1 MMLGDP
7 TRGLRIVGAPD
18 GPRISKKQQ
27 RFNKLVKEAA
37 RLKEAVRAWS
47 QALPEI
53 HRGIAEHERLL
64 TGYRAV
70 IAELVRLFD
79 QAYPHR
85 SLTKRERAYL
95 RRILCDTARELLEGR
110 ADDSEEL
117 KEIYNRHSQRDFD
130 AEVAGEDA
138 AQARMMRA
146 MLEQQF
152 GFDFGGAEIRSV
164 GELEEATL
172 SQIDELSREA
182 ERPSRA
188 AERQAR
194 RKKSAR
200 QAAAEVRRETERVQV
215 GKALQEVYRKLAIAL
230 HPDREPDPEER
241 ARKTLL
247 MQQINVAY
255 EAKDLLQLL
264 ELQLRFEQID
274 EGQISGLADE
284 RLDRYNLLLAEQVGQ
299 LKEEL
304 AGIEMPWRMQLG
316 PPPPREA
323 VARAR
328 PGAPAGGP
336 ARGRRPDRA
345 GEARSGAALRSAQ
358 AQGVAA
364 GIDGRGARPARV
376 RRPVR
381 RRLTSP
387 PLEDSGVSPAARRT
401 AAPGRASPGGEL
413 HDALG
418 HVVVLPPAGR
428 QAAVPLHARGATG

>member
-1 MMLGDP
+1 MMSGDP

-53 HRGIAEHERLL
+53 HRGISEHERLL

-70 IAELVRLFD
+70 IADLIRLFD
-79 QAYPHR
+79 QVYAHR
-85 SLTKRERAYL
+85 SLTKRERGYL
-95 RRILCDTARELLEGR
+95 RRILCDTARDLLEE
-110 ADDSEEL
+110 DDSEEL

-138 AQARMMRA
+138 AKARMMRA

-182 ERPSRA
+182 ERHEQAA
-188 AERQAR
+188 AERQVR
-194 RKKSAR
+194 RKKTAR
-200 QAAAEVRRETERVQV
+200 QAAAEVRRETARAQV

-284 RLDRYNLLLAEQVGQ
+284 RLDRYNQLLAEQVGQ

-316 PPPPREA
+316 LPPTGKLP
-323 VARAR
+323 
-328 PGAPAGGP
+328 
-336 ARGRRPDRA
+336 
-345 GEARSGAALRSAQ
+345 
-358 AQGVAA
+358 
-364 GIDGRGARPARV
+364 PARV
-376 RRPVR
+376 RARLQEDLREVAARTERAKRDREQLSDP
-381 RRLTSP
+381 RRLKAW
-387 PLEDSGVSPAARRT
+387 LQEAMAAEAMRNK
-401 AAPGRASPGGEL
+401 EL
-413 HDALG
+413 L
-418 HVVVLPPAGR
+418 
-428 QAAVPLHARGATG
+428 ARL

>member
-18 GPRISKKQQ
+18 GPQISKKQQ

-64 TGYRAV
+64 TGFRAV
-70 IAELVRLFD
+70 IADLIRLFD
-79 QAYPHR
+79 QVYSHR
-85 SLTKRERAYL
+85 SLTKRERGYL
-95 RRILCDTARELLEGR
+95 RRILCDTARDLLEE
-110 ADDSEEL
+110 DDSEEL

-146 MLEQQF
+146 MLEQF
-152 GFDFGGAEIRSV
+152 GLDFGGAEIRSV

-182 ERPSRA
+182 ERHEQAA

-194 RKKSAR
+194 RKKTAR
-200 QAAAEVRRETERVQV
+200 QAAAEVRRETARAQV

-284 RLDRYNLLLAEQVGQ
+284 RLDRYNQLLAEQVGQ

-316 PPPPREA
+316 LPPTGKLP
-323 VARAR
+323 
-328 PGAPAGGP
+328 
-336 ARGRRPDRA
+336 
-345 GEARSGAALRSAQ
+345 
-358 AQGVAA
+358 
-364 GIDGRGARPARV
+364 PARV
-376 RRPVR
+376 RARLQEDLREVAARTEQAKRDREQLSDP
-381 RRLTSP
+381 RRLKAW
-387 PLEDSGVSPAARRT
+387 LQEAMAAEARRN
-401 AAPGRASPGGEL
+401 REL
-413 HDALG
+413 L
-418 HVVVLPPAGR
+418 
-428 QAAVPLHARGATG
+428 ARL